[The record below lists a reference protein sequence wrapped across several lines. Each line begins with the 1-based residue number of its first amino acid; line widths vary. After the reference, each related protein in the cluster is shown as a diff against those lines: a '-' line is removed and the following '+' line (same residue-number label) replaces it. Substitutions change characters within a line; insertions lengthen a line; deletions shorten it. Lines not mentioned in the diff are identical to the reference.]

1 MKEHQ
6 FTLKFDVTAVDVGPD
21 DVVELLGASGC
32 DDAFVGI
39 GRAGRVAL
47 AFDREAGSAME
58 AVISAIRDV
67 RRALPGA
74 LLLEATPDLVGV
86 TELADIVGR
95 TRQNMRKLLLS
106 RDASAPAPVHEGGS
120 SLWHLAAVLAW
131 LRDEKSYPIPD
142 ELLDVARTTM
152 QIDLAID
159 RGHLDGAMQKEIA
172 ALLA

>member
-1 MKEHQ
+1 MSEYR
-6 FTLKFDVTAVDVGPD
+6 FTLRFDVTTVDVGPH

-32 DDAFVGI
+32 DDALAGI

-47 AFDREAGSAME
+47 AFGREAGSAME
-58 AVISAIRDV
+58 AVVSAIRDV

-86 TELADIVGR
+86 TELAGIVGR
-95 TRQNMRKLLLS
+95 SRQNMRMLLQS
-106 RDASAPAPVHEGGS
+106 RDASAPAPVHEGNS
-120 SLWHLAAVLAW
+120 SLWHLAAVLVW